1 VSSSRRSRAVLALAV
16 NNWLSRGYLAAV
28 VLTAGFAL
36 YEDVFVSHADASM
49 AYVVPM
55 LLTAPLNLLF
65 IVALGWVPTDAPFY
79 LGIAVGA
86 LVNAMV
92 LGAVVRAVRRR
103 RPSSVRPAPSA

>member
-1 VSSSRRSRAVLALAV
+1 VLALAV